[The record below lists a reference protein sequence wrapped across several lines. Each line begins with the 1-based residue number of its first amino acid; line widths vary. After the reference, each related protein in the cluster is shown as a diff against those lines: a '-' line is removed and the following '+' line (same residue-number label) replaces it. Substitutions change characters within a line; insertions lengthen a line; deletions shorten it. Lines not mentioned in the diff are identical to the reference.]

1 MAANPTSK
9 LCRRLFQDSKPRALI
24 QQNLDQLIKGEQER
38 FRAKWNFDVNKVS
51 SSNSW
56 KILTDTKA
64 SFYTRP
70 PHKLKAKR
78 RLTPSMLESLR
89 SEMQNSKTC
98 LTSSCLFGNI
108 AFNFSSPHVEKIDT
122 AETTLQPEPTQQP
135 ISIMSSPVKS
145 HFASASKPLLLGE
158 PVFKIPAVPKILKRK
173 SNPRMT
179 DFFVVQKRP
188 RETSS
193 K

>member
-9 LCRRLFQDSKPRALI
+9 LCRRLFQDSKPRTLI

-56 KILTDTKA
+56 KIVTDTKA

-70 PHKLKAKR
+70 PRKLKAKR

-89 SEMQNSKTC
+89 SNMQTSQTC
-98 LTSSCLFGNI
+98 LTSSRVFGKI
-108 AFNFSSPHVEKIDT
+108 AFNFSSPHVEKMDNI
-122 AETTLQPEPTQQP
+122 ETTLQPGPTQQP
-135 ISIMSSPVKS
+135 ISLISSPVKS
-145 HFASASKPLLLGE
+145 FASTSTSLLLAD